1 MTPMEQ
7 ADLDAMKEK
16 VLEREGEMVAT
27 EDNLYDASSPVAV
40 DMFHKKA
47 LNVLVKS
54 TNKLLPLFGVSK
66 AYETLTEDMKTL
78 PTDFVRILSMF
89 SSAISDAIAA
99 DTIEPDMAFLLEDE
113 TDDTGLIQVA
123 GKIGAVSGERAFKAF
138 LKAPRKEPAAE
149 EATDASV
156 PEMAEGMDMSEG
168 MDSEELFMGR
178 V

>member
-1 MTPMEQ
+1 MEQ

-16 VLEREGEMVAT
+16 VMEREGEMNAT
-27 EDNLYDASSPVAV
+27 EDNLYAASSPVAV

-47 LNVLVKS
+47 LNALVKA
-54 TNKLLPLFGVSK
+54 TNKLLPLFGVSQ
-66 AYETLTEDMKTL
+66 AYAALPEDIKTL

-99 DTIEPDMAFLLEDE
+99 DTIEPDMAFSLEDI
-113 TDDTGLIQVA
+113 TDDTGLVQAA
-123 GKIGAVSGERAFKAF
+123 GKIGMVSGEKAFKAF

-156 PEMAEGMDMSEG
+156 PEMAGGMDMSEG

>member
-1 MTPMEQ
+1 MEQ

-16 VLEREGEMVAT
+16 VMEREGEMVAT
-27 EDNLYDASSPVAV
+27 EDSLYAASSPVAV

-47 LNVLVKS
+47 LNALVKA
-54 TNKLLPLFGVSK
+54 TNKLLPLFGVSQ
-66 AYETLTEDMKTL
+66 AYAALPGDIKTL

-99 DTIEPDMAFLLEDE
+99 DTIDPDMAFSLEDI
-113 TDDTGLIQVA
+113 TDDTGLVQAA
-123 GKIGAVSGERAFKAF
+123 GKIGMVSGEKAFKAF
-138 LKAPRKEPAAE
+138 LKAPRKEVAAE
-149 EATDASV
+149 EDQMDMA
-156 PEMAEGMDMSEG
+156 PEMAES

>member
-16 VLEREGEMVAT
+16 VMEREGEMNAT
-27 EDNLYDASSPVAV
+27 EDNLYAASSPVAV

-47 LNVLVKS
+47 LNALVKA
-54 TNKLLPLFGVSK
+54 TNKLLPLFGVSQ
-66 AYETLTEDMKTL
+66 AYAALPEDIKTL

-99 DTIEPDMAFLLEDE
+99 DTIEPDMAFSLEDI
-113 TDDTGLIQVA
+113 TDDTGLVQAA

-138 LKAPRKEPAAE
+138 LKAPRKEAAAE
-149 EATDASV
+149 EATG